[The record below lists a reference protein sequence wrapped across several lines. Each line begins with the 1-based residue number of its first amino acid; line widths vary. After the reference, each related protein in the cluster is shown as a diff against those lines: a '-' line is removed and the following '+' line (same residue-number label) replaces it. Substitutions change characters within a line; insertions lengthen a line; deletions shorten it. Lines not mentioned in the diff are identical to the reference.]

1 MPFQKG
7 NKLAARRMVFT
18 YELRKALHRSPEKLR
33 QVVEK
38 LLNSAADGDMWAIKE
53 LADRLDGKAHQTIH
67 GTFEHTVE
75 TGDAET
81 LDQRLLEAQ
90 RARTLVSPVE
100 LLDRVGDPTEVQTS
114 PTGQENPVVTI
125 GTFSHT
131 RLFTHKPKVV
141 KVDKLADYRANES
154 YEPGSW

>member
-18 YELRKALHRSPEKLR
+18 YELRRALHRSPEKLR

-90 RARTLVSPVE
+90 RTKALAAPVE
-100 LLDRVGDPTEVQTS
+100 PRLVNDMNEVVA
-114 PTGQENPVVTI
+114 QEACPPRDYTVA
-125 GTFSHT
+125 
-131 RLFTHKPKVV
+131 RLKPKVI

>member
-38 LLNSAADGDMWAIKE
+38 LLNSAAEGDMWAIKE

-90 RARTLVSPVE
+90 RTKALAAPVE
-100 LLDRVGDPTEVQTS
+100 PRLVNDPSEVVA
-114 PTGQENPVVTI
+114 QEACRPRDPNGYYAVA
-125 GTFSHT
+125 
-131 RLFTHKPKVV
+131 RLKPKAV